1 METNNNNGQRD
12 RDDSQSQYRDHR
24 DGSEEVSHIGA
35 TDRDVSGNDITEENR
50 DERRHHQQFG
60 NRKYESNKNHSS
72 ADDQPRVNT
81 GPEFS

>member
-1 METNNNNGQRD
+1 METTDNGKRD
-12 RDDSQSQYRDHR
+12 RDDAPSPYRDHR
-24 DGSEEVSHIGA
+24 DGSEETSNIGA
-35 TDRDVSGNDITEENR
+35 SDRDVSGNDIVEEGR

-60 NRKYESNKNHSS
+60 NRKYESNKNHAS